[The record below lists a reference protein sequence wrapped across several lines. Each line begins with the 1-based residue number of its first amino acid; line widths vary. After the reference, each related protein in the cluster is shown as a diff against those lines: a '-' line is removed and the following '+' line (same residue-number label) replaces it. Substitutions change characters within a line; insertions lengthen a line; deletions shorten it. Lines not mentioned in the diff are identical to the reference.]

1 MLNLNRRSGCGNA
14 ESASNL
20 TESTLVPESDS
31 GSMNPDRGTA
41 HRSPFPATMVR
52 AGPVPDRAVLW
63 TGRRRSGPDRTEQGH
78 GPVSRDRTGRD
89 EARAGPSGSV
99 GPARVQARARA
110 GAWRRGE
117 GAGGSGARRGDVRQL
132 WKFQRE
138 IEEPRR
144 SPERAHRRRIWHDGR
159 WTEMKKTMPDAAM
172 QDLPRR
178 VRWCI
183 R

>member
-1 MLNLNRRSGCGNA
+1 MVQNFNQIHGSSLISAGTRILLHYRIRSQ
-14 ESASNL
+14 L
-20 TESTLVPESDS
+20 RVDT
-31 GSMNPDRGTA
+31 
-41 HRSPFPATMVR
+41 VR

-89 EARAGPSGSV
+89 EARAGPSGSF

-144 SPERAHRRRIWHDGR
+144 SPERAHRRRIGTTAGGR
-159 WTEMKKTMPDAAM
+159 
-172 QDLPRR
+172 R
-178 VRWCI
+178 
-183 R
+183 